1 MPRPLGAACPQGHR
15 QSGRAAAVGFCGQA
29 FRAHDGCLG
38 GGWRRRTRQA
48 AIFHGEAQAARDP
61 WVSEWG
67 NPAGRSLR
75 PRPESIGPGGDTGGS
90 ETSQYPEEQKSNE
103 IPPVAASERGL
114 AQTGG
119 FIPRGW
125 RTRKGPADGSA
136 GAWKG
141 APERVTAPC
150 AKPCRRRAGILS
162 RAGHVK
168 PRPNPGGPPPKAEY
182 KPPTDSARVP

>member
-1 MPRPLGAACPQGHR
+1 MQKGHAAPARRGVPAGASKVR
-15 QSGRAAAVGFCGQA
+15 TRGRGLFFCGQA

-90 ETSQYPEEQKSNE
+90 ETSQYPEEKKSNE

-119 FIPRGW
+119 FIPRGC
-125 RTRKGPADGSA
+125 RAGIGPSDGSA

-141 APERVTAPC
+141 APQRVTAPC
-150 AKPCRRRAGILS
+150 AKPCRR
-162 RAGHVK
+162 
-168 PRPNPGGPPPKAEY
+168 PGRIPE
-182 KPPTDSARVP
+182 

>member
-1 MPRPLGAACPQGHR
+1 MQKGHAAPARRGVPAGASK
-15 QSGRAAAVGFCGQA
+15 SGRAAAVCFFCGQA

-90 ETSQYPEEQKSNE
+90 ETSQYPEEKKSNE
-103 IPPVAASERGL
+103 IPPVAASERGP

-119 FIPRGW
+119 FIPRG
-125 RTRKGPADGSA
+125 
-136 GAWKG
+136 
-141 APERVTAPC
+141 
-150 AKPCRRRAGILS
+150 
-162 RAGHVK
+162 
-168 PRPNPGGPPPKAEY
+168 
-182 KPPTDSARVP
+182 